1 MPLQA
6 VYPVAAIRRIEAH
19 YLPTAQPPL
28 MERAGQAAAADALR
42 LCANRSG
49 PVLIACGPGNNGGD
63 GFVLAHELRRH
74 GREVVVAFAA
84 DPARLPADA
93 AQAHA
98 AYLRSG
104 GDTVAELPA
113 PPADGWALVVDALFG
128 IGLNSPIEGFYRGW
142 IEALNALPAPR
153 LAIDLPSGLDA
164 DSGRL
169 LGATFH
175 ASHTATF
182 IALKPGLLTLNGPD
196 VCGEI
201 TVHPLDLDAPGV
213 CPPPAQVITPAL
225 FAAWLKPRRR
235 NSHKGTYGDAAV
247 LGGASGMTGAALLAA
262 RAALWLGAGRVY
274 AALIDP
280 AAAVVDMSHPE
291 LMLRPA
297 DELPEHLD
305 ALAIGPGLGAST
317 TAERLLENA
326 LRRETALVLDADALN
341 LIARTPHLAAA
352 LPRRTGPTVLT
363 PHPAEAG
370 RLLDTSTAAVQSNRL
385 KAVLEL
391 AHRYHATVVLKG
403 CGSLVASADGRWF
416 VNTSGHPGM
425 ASAGM
430 GDVLTGLVL
439 GLLAQGWPAETALI
453 AAVHLHGAA
462 ADQLARTGVGPVGLT
477 AGELIGAARAL
488 FNIWLNDVQPPR
500 HHHDPKT
507 PP

>member
-1 MPLQA
+1 MPLQP
-6 VYPVAAIRRIEAH
+6 VYPVAAIRHIEAQ

-42 LCANRSG
+42 LCAHRSG
-49 PVLIACGPGNNGGD
+49 PILIACGPGNNGGD
-63 GFVLAHELRRH
+63 GFVLARELRRN

-84 DPARLPADA
+84 DPVRLPADA

-104 GDTVAELPA
+104 GITVAALPA
-113 PPADGWALVVDALFG
+113 APDAGWALVVDALFG
-128 IGLNSPIEGFYRGW
+128 IGLNSPLEGLYRGW
-142 IEALNALPAPR
+142 IEALNTSTSPR

-164 DSGRL
+164 DRGRL
-169 LGATFH
+169 LGTTFH
-175 ASHTATF
+175 ATHTATF
-182 IALKPGLLTLNGPD
+182 IALKPGLLTLDGPD

-201 TVHPLDLDAPGV
+201 TVHTLDLDALGAY
-213 CPPPAQVITPAL
+213 PPPGQVITPEL
-225 FAAWLKPRRR
+225 FAARLKPRRR

-280 AAAVVDMSHPE
+280 AAPAVDISHPE

-297 DELPEHLD
+297 DGLPDTLD
-305 ALAIGPGLGAST
+305 ALAVGPGLGTSA
-317 TAERLLENA
+317 TAERLLEHA
-326 LRRETALVLDADALN
+326 LRRETALILDADALN
-341 LIARTPHLAAA
+341 LVARTPHLAQT
-352 LPRRTGPTVLT
+352 LTQRTASTILT

-370 RLLDTSTAAVQSNRL
+370 RLLNTSSAEVQSDRIQ
-385 KAVLEL
+385 AVLEL
-391 AHRYHATVVLKG
+391 ARRYHATVVLKG
-403 CGSLVASADGRWF
+403 CGSLIATADGRWF
-416 VNTSGHPGM
+416 VNTTGHPGM

-430 GDVLTGLVL
+430 GDALTGLIL

-462 ADQLARTGVGPVGLT
+462 ADHLARTGVGPVGLT
-477 AGELIGAARAL
+477 AGELIGAARSR
-488 FNIWLNDVQPPR
+488 FNVWLNEAPR
-500 HHHDPKT
+500 
-507 PP
+507 